1 MFANIF
7 LLASSLTHL
16 VWSPCSIGKQLLES
30 DAIVKYLYDEY
41 GDGKVPLSLSM
52 GPLTTISASVGQLP
66 RAGKVRR
73 LDGTSRPWR
82 CCGASTL
89 SAG

>member
-1 MFANIF
+1 MPSLRQSWHRVRHHRDMFSEMPQSGLRFA
-7 LLASSLTHL
+7 HL
-16 VWSPCSIGKQLLES
+16 IWSPCITGKQLLES

-66 RAGKVRR
+66 RAGKVR
-73 LDGTSRPWR
+73 
-82 CCGASTL
+82 
-89 SAG
+89 